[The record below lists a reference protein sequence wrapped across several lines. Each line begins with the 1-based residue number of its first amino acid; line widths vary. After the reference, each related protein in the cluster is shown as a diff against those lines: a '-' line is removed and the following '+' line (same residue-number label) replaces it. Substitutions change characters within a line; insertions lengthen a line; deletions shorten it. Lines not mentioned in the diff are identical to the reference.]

1 MRGKSRLHIEDVSSE
16 DIQLVSKVSLE
27 CIDCVESLMTKANS
41 IHAPYDLRDLSL
53 TLAVLERQL
62 FNYISDHLLKSRKFL
77 PSSSHGTRASSLFGS
92 RQERRTLKAA
102 IRSAHEMLDDGHI
115 PLICGGVA
123 SLLHNLKGALLET
136 KGCINNMYRFFYA
149 TPRDAV
155 FASSSVLVAA
165 AGVWKLTGW
174 LSVTLQVLSA
184 TRPARWEGPMSGPV
198 RVQLHVRRDDKGWI
212 AIAVYL
218 WRRISNW
225 LKRQAKIK
233 AALSLL
239 VAAWLVHRVMRWR
252 SMAKLRACHKQLLL
266 LQRIMNNVTFALDEA
281 RVRRARSYVEL
292 VAFPCKR
299 LDLEPRCKPASRLL
313 IESVAYPCD
322 PYLHQYTHGRH
333 YLLKKALDVL
343 YSSTGVAF
351 KVAGGRQW
359 LALLIMQISGP
370 YFLLHPKRAS
380 SYAAG
385 VRQHMRPELFSGFC
399 SNLLTMDIPF
409 ISQIGEAL
417 PNVPIIISE
426 YSVAPE
432 KPFPCA
438 LDEICITYEWVRA
451 GGLGFIPSRVIVAGE
466 SAGANLI
473 AALCVRYVGAHYPD
487 LKIDTGGASHS
498 HRLIA
503 GGAKSQPPVK
513 ATLPDEIILG
523 YPALNL
529 GPSPS
534 PSRALHM
541 CDPVLPVAAGNL
553 AKAYHK
559 EDPDLLLNPQVSPIF
574 TSDAVLSRFPPTSIM
589 TGGMDILLDDAVDF
603 HVRLR
608 RNGVPGNFK
617 IFRTLPHGFWSMG
630 AFLPEANEAQ
640 LLAVE
645 WVVAAVEAR
654 DSSRLNDSGSQQRKC
669 EEKLI

>member
-1 MRGKSRLHIEDVSSE
+1 
-16 DIQLVSKVSLE
+16 
-27 CIDCVESLMTKANS
+27 
-41 IHAPYDLRDLSL
+41 
-53 TLAVLERQL
+53 
-62 FNYISDHLLKSRKFL
+62 
-77 PSSSHGTRASSLFGS
+77 
-92 RQERRTLKAA
+92 
-102 IRSAHEMLDDGHI
+102 
-115 PLICGGVA
+115 
-123 SLLHNLKGALLET
+123 
-136 KGCINNMYRFFYA
+136 
-149 TPRDAV
+149 
-155 FASSSVLVAA
+155 
-165 AGVWKLTGW
+165 
-174 LSVTLQVLSA
+174 
-184 TRPARWEGPMSGPV
+184 
-198 RVQLHVRRDDKGWI
+198 
-212 AIAVYL
+212 
-218 WRRISNW
+218 
-225 LKRQAKIK
+225 
-233 AALSLL
+233 
-239 VAAWLVHRVMRWR
+239 
-252 SMAKLRACHKQLLL
+252 
-266 LQRIMNNVTFALDEA
+266 
-281 RVRRARSYVEL
+281 
-292 VAFPCKR
+292 
-299 LDLEPRCKPASRLL
+299 
-313 IESVAYPCD
+313 
-322 PYLHQYTHGRH
+322 
-333 YLLKKALDVL
+333 
-343 YSSTGVAF
+343 
-351 KVAGGRQW
+351 
-359 LALLIMQISGP
+359 
-370 YFLLHPKRAS
+370 
-380 SYAAG
+380 
-385 VRQHMRPELFSGFC
+385 
-399 SNLLTMDIPF
+399 MDIPF

-417 PNVPIIISE
+417 PHVPIIISE

-529 GPSPS
+529 GSSPS